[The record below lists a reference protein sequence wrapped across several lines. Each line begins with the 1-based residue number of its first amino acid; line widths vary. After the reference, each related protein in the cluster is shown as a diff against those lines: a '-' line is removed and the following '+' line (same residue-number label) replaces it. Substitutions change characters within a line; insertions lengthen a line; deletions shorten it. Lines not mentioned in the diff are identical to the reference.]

1 MNDGEIMVIGGLRE
15 IQLNKSESK
24 YNFLSNIP
32 YLGEKLFTPKSV
44 KYTPTE
50 LIIFIRPRLFDPEKT
65 DNTDANT
72 LRIDQTMQQN
82 YFPTFTSPSGKAL
95 GIPDQAKPSM
105 SDEKSSIPD
114 LF

>member
-1 MNDGEIMVIGGLRE
+1 MVLGGLRE

-32 YLGEKLFTPKSV
+32 YVGEKLFTPKSV

-50 LIIFIRPRLFDPEKT
+50 LIIFIRPRLFDPEST
-65 DNTDANT
+65 DRTDLNT
-72 LRIDQTMQQN
+72 LRIDQTMKQN

-95 GIPDQAKPSM
+95 GIPDKAKPSLT
-105 SDEKSSIPD
+105 DEKSPVPD
-114 LF
+114 LINY